1 MHQNSSSQVKNTYPP
16 TKDFRDFGV
25 AEIHKSPE
33 KKTLYT
39 ANVYRDLQG
48 LCREIGVQG
57 FQIYGDC
64 IRCREIM

>member
-33 KKTLYT
+33 QKTLY
-39 ANVYRDLQG
+39 L
-48 LCREIGVQG
+48 EILYPQLDHQSV
-57 FQIYGDC
+57 
-64 IRCREIM
+64 IRAENLYVSILSLLNIL